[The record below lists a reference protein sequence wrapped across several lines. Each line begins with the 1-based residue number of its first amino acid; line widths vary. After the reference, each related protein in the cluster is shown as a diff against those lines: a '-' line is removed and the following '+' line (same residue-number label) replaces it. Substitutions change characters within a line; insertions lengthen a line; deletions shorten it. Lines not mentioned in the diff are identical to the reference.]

1 MKLDTGKLA
10 FAVMLAWAGWYTIC
24 ALLLAIAPA
33 ETQAAFSYALHYEMP
48 SNRPISF
55 FSYLGGL
62 VSSTVWVGLFI
73 GSIGWVFNRLG
84 RSDRVE
90 LGLPQAAAQHGHAG

>member
-1 MKLDTGKLA
+1 MKLATGKLA
-10 FAVMLAWAGWYTIC
+10 LAVMLAWAGWYTLC

-33 ETQAAFSYALHYEMP
+33 ETQAAFSYALHYDMP

-73 GSIGWVFNRLG
+73 GSIGWAFNRLG
-84 RSDRVE
+84 RSGPAE
-90 LGLPQAAAQHGHAG
+90 LGMPQPAAQT

>member
-1 MKLDTGKLA
+1 
-10 FAVMLAWAGWYTIC
+10 
-24 ALLLAIAPA
+24 LLAIAPA
-33 ETQAAFSYALHYEMP
+33 ETQAAFSYALHYDMP

-73 GSIGWVFNRLG
+73 ESIVWVFNRLS
-84 RSDRVE
+84 RSGTVE
-90 LGLPQAAAQHGHAG
+90 FGLPRAAAEH